1 LEQDKDSHVACE
13 VLISDVNVFVVGEL
27 LTSIMYPI
35 RWTQQ
40 EKGIA

>member
-1 LEQDKDSHVACE
+1 MSAREIRK
-13 VLISDVNVFVVGEL
+13 VNITYKMIRGKN
-27 LTSIMYPI
+27 IMYPI

>member
-1 LEQDKDSHVACE
+1 MMEIKRDLYLEK
-13 VLISDVNVFVVGEL
+13 LIRHKHN
-27 LTSIMYPI
+27 IMYPI